1 MRVACL
7 FFAACFAVGP
17 LAAQFP
23 PDSVVNLQVLPKDMP
38 VRDVIATMRTFT
50 FALGVRCDYCH
61 IGADGEPPAEFD
73 FVSDDMPAKVKAR
86 EMMRMAGAINDD
98 WLAALPRRG
107 TPGVHVECVTCHRGQ
122 ARPILMDDLLAAI
135 VDSAGAGAAVA
146 RWRELRERFYGG
158 ATYDFRAGPVA
169 AAAVR
174 LLRSG
179 NPAAADTL
187 LRLNAEFYPDDA
199 PSAFL
204 ASQVALA
211 IGDTAAAI
219 EALVRA
225 AALQS
230 DNPLIQRLLEQLTRR
245 RDQ

>member
-1 MRVACL
+1 MRLRLALVASSL
-7 FFAACFAVGP
+7 AVTP
-17 LAAQFP
+17 AAAQFP
-23 PDSVVNLQVLPKDMP
+23 PDSVVNLQVLPQDMP

-61 IGADGEPPAEFD
+61 IGADGEPLAEFD
-73 FVSDDMPAKVKAR
+73 FVSDDMPAKVQAR
-86 EMMRMAGAINDD
+86 EMMRMVGAINDD
-98 WLAALPRRG
+98 WLAGLPRRG
-107 TPGVHVECVTCHRGQ
+107 ARGVQVECLTCHRGQ
-122 ARPILMDDLLAAI
+122 ARPILMDDLLVQL
-135 VDSAGAGAAVA
+135 VDSAGAEAAAA
-146 RWRELRERFYGG
+146 RYRDLRARLYGG

-169 AAAVR
+169 AAAAR

-179 NPAAADTL
+179 RPGAADTL
-187 LRLNAEFYPDDA
+187 LALNAEFHPDDP

-211 IGDTAAAI
+211 QGDTAAAI

-245 RDQ
+245 R